1 MGFSAKCMYSSTYG
15 AATPRGASV
24 SAIRGGE
31 DGLAGVGTAAGAREW
46 GVGVSGGTGIR
57 RGGGVPSVVPFSARS
72 EANSARDFELP
83 QIAGNR
89 VGAGAGVGSG
99 VPDVD
104 IFSQRWGGGVG
115 EVAEDEVDG
124 VGVPGETF
132 PRSGKNAREGVP
144 GQGTT
149 GEGEEVVVCSRTE
162 IGQSRQQE
170 KTRRVERKHGRF
182 LTRFQNRS
190 GAGARGV
197 GGVGTGRE
205 SGSNTVRSGVDR
217 SPLPGSTW
225 SVISLIT
232 I

>member
-1 MGFSAKCMYSSTYG
+1 MLGFSAKCMYSSTYG

-89 VGAGAGVGSG
+89 VGARAGVGSG

-104 IFSQRWGGGVG
+104 ILNQRWGGGVG

-132 PRSGKNAREGVP
+132 PRSGKNAREGAP
-144 GQGTT
+144 GQGMT
-149 GEGEEVVVCSRTE
+149 GEVEEVGVCSRTE
-162 IGQSRQQE
+162 KVRAASR
-170 KTRRVERKHGRF
+170 RKPVV
-182 LTRFQNRS
+182 LKEN
-190 GAGARGV
+190 
-197 GGVGTGRE
+197 TG
-205 SGSNTVRSGVDR
+205 DF
-217 SPLPGSTW
+217 
-225 SVISLIT
+225 
-232 I
+232 